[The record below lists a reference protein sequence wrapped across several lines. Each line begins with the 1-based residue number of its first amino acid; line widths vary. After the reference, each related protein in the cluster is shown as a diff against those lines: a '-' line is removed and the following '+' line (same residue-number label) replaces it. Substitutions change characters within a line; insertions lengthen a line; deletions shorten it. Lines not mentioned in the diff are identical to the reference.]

1 MSTIDE
7 KLNEVLDIAE
17 EVFEGKKEVA
27 IVPST
32 TPKNTD
38 PDVDFETG
46 RENLYKLL
54 AKGNEAIDGI
64 LSLAKEGVNI
74 AICARNEEKLHN
86 AVNEIKSKTKVEVI
100 PIVADLSDVNNIKE
114 KIVDKVLQEFGSI
127 DILLINSGGPKPGVF
142 SDFSSDDW
150 DISYH
155 MVLKYVV
162 ELYKHI
168 IPIMKN
174 NKWGRII
181 NVTSV
186 SVKEPLNYL
195 VLSNSI
201 RSAVVAWAKSLSVDV
216 GKDGVTVNSILTG
229 YFDTERIK
237 ELNKEKSK
245 SLNISEDE
253 VLEKMKSLVPI
264 NRLGKT
270 EEYGFLVSFLSS
282 DKAAYING
290 ASIPIDGGLLK
301 SY

>member
-1 MSTIDE
+1 MKIDLSG
-7 KLNEVLDIAE
+7 KKALIGGSSKGIGLGIAKQIAE
-17 EVFEGKKEVA
+17 SGASVC
-27 IVPST
+27 
-32 TPKNTD
+32 
-38 PDVDFETG
+38 
-46 RENLYKLL
+46 LM
-54 AKGNEAIDGI
+54 
-64 LSLAKEGVNI
+64 
-74 AICARNEEKLHN
+74 ARNETKL
-86 AVNEIKSKTKVEVI
+86 
-100 PIVADLSDVNNIKE
+100 KE
-114 KIVDKVLQEFGSI
+114 LILKLPSSENQNHDYLVVDFSSFDGFKIIIEEYVDKNRI
-127 DILLINSGGPKPGVF
+127 DILINNTQGPPAGNSLSKDIESYQEAFDLLFKSVVYTTSLIVPK
-142 SDFSSDDW
+142 
-150 DISYH
+150 
-155 MVLKYVV
+155 MLK
-162 ELYKHI
+162 
-168 IPIMKN
+168 

-237 ELNKEKSK
+237 DLNKEKSK

-270 EEYGFLVSFLSS
+270 EEYGYLVSFLSS

>member
-1 MSTIDE
+1 MKID
-7 KLNEVLDIAE
+7 LA
-17 EVFEGKKEVA
+17 GKKALIGGSSKGIGLGIASQLAESGASVCLMA
-27 IVPST
+27 RNKSKLEEIINQLPNSENHSYLIVDFSNFEEYKIKIEAYLENNQVDILVNNTQGPPAGNSLSKDIDSYQEAFDLLFKSIVYTTSLIVP
-32 TPKNTD
+32 KMQ
-38 PDVDFETG
+38 
-46 RENLYKLL
+46 K
-54 AKGNEAIDGI
+54 
-64 LSLAKEGVNI
+64 
-74 AICARNEEKLHN
+74 
-86 AVNEIKSKTKVEVI
+86 
-100 PIVADLSDVNNIKE
+100 
-114 KIVDKVLQEFGSI
+114 
-127 DILLINSGGPKPGVF
+127 
-142 SDFSSDDW
+142 
-150 DISYH
+150 
-155 MVLKYVV
+155 
-162 ELYKHI
+162 
-168 IPIMKN
+168 

-253 VLEKMKSLVPI
+253 VLEKMKSLVPT

-270 EEYGFLVSFLSS
+270 EEYGYLVSFLSS
-282 DKAAYING
+282 DKASYING
-290 ASIPIDGGLLK
+290 ASIPIDGGLLR

>member
-1 MSTIDE
+1 MKID
-7 KLNEVLDIAE
+7 LS
-17 EVFEGKKEVA
+17 GKKA
-27 IVPST
+27 LIGGSS
-32 TPKNTD
+32 K
-38 PDVDFETG
+38 G
-46 RENLYKLL
+46 IGLGIAKQL
-54 AKGNEAIDGI
+54 AESGASVC
-64 LSLAKEGVNI
+64 LM
-74 AICARNEEKLHN
+74 ARNEAKLK
-86 AVNEIKSKTKVEVI
+86 EIVSKLPSSENQNHDYLVV
-100 PIVADLSDVNNIKE
+100 DFSNFDGF
-114 KIVDKVLQEFGSI
+114 KIIIEEYVDKNRI
-127 DILLINSGGPKPGVF
+127 DILINNTQGPPAGNSLSKDIESYQEAFDLLFKSVVYTTSLIVPK
-142 SDFSSDDW
+142 
-150 DISYH
+150 
-155 MVLKYVV
+155 MLK
-162 ELYKHI
+162 
-168 IPIMKN
+168 

-237 ELNKEKSK
+237 DLNKEKSK

-270 EEYGFLVSFLSS
+270 EEYGYLVSFLSS

>member
-1 MSTIDE
+1 MKID
-7 KLNEVLDIAE
+7 LS
-17 EVFEGKKEVA
+17 GKKA
-27 IVPST
+27 LIGGSS
-32 TPKNTD
+32 K
-38 PDVDFETG
+38 G
-46 RENLYKLL
+46 IGLGIASQL
-54 AKGNEAIDGI
+54 AKSGASVC
-64 LSLAKEGVNI
+64 LM
-74 AICARNEEKLHN
+74 ARNESKLKEVVAQLPNSKDHSYLVVDFSN
-86 AVNEIKSKTKVEVI
+86 FEDYKIKIDEYLQCNQVDI
-100 PIVADLSDVNNIKE
+100 LVNNTQGPPAGNSLSKNIDSYQDAFDLLFKSVVYTTSI
-114 KIVDKVLQEFGSI
+114 IV
-127 DILLINSGGPKPGVF
+127 PK
-142 SDFSSDDW
+142 
-150 DISYH
+150 
-155 MVLKYVV
+155 MQ
-162 ELYKHI
+162 
-168 IPIMKN
+168 KN
-174 NKWGRII
+174 NWGRII

-216 GKDGVTVNSILTG
+216 GKDGITVNSILTG

-237 ELNKEKSK
+237 DLNKEKSK

-270 EEYGFLVSFLSS
+270 EEYGYLVSFLSS

>member
-1 MSTIDE
+1 MKIELAGKNALIGGSSKGIG
-7 KLNEVLDIAE
+7 LGIA
-17 EVFEGKKEVA
+17 
-27 IVPST
+27 SQ
-32 TPKNTD
+32 
-38 PDVDFETG
+38 
-46 RENLYKLL
+46 L
-54 AKGNEAIDGI
+54 AESGASVC
-64 LSLAKEGVNI
+64 LM
-74 AICARNEEKLHN
+74 ARNESKLKEI
-86 AVNEIKSKTKVEVI
+86 VNQLPNSENHSYLVVDFSNFEEYKIKIEAYLENNQVDI
-100 PIVADLSDVNNIKE
+100 LVNNTQGPPAGNSLSKDIDSYQEAFDLLFKS
-114 KIVDKVLQEFGSI
+114 IVYTTSLVV
-127 DILLINSGGPKPGVF
+127 PK
-142 SDFSSDDW
+142 
-150 DISYH
+150 
-155 MVLKYVV
+155 MQ
-162 ELYKHI
+162 
-168 IPIMKN
+168 N

-245 SLNISEDE
+245 SLNISEEE

-270 EEYGFLVSFLSS
+270 EEYGYLVSFLSS
-282 DKAAYING
+282 DKASYING

>member
-1 MSTIDE
+1 MKID
-7 KLNEVLDIAE
+7 LA
-17 EVFEGKKEVA
+17 GKKALIGGSSKGIGLGIASQLAESGASVCLMA
-27 IVPST
+27 RNKSKLEEIINQLPNSENHSYLIVDFSNFEEYKIKIEAYLENNQVDILVNNTQGPSAGNSLSKDIDSYQEAFDLLFKSIVYTTSLIVPEMQ
-32 TPKNTD
+32 K
-38 PDVDFETG
+38 
-46 RENLYKLL
+46 
-54 AKGNEAIDGI
+54 
-64 LSLAKEGVNI
+64 
-74 AICARNEEKLHN
+74 
-86 AVNEIKSKTKVEVI
+86 
-100 PIVADLSDVNNIKE
+100 
-114 KIVDKVLQEFGSI
+114 
-127 DILLINSGGPKPGVF
+127 
-142 SDFSSDDW
+142 
-150 DISYH
+150 
-155 MVLKYVV
+155 
-162 ELYKHI
+162 
-168 IPIMKN
+168 

-245 SLNISEDE
+245 SLNISEEE

-270 EEYGFLVSFLSS
+270 EEYGYLVSFLSS
-282 DKAAYING
+282 DKASYING
-290 ASIPIDGGLLK
+290 ASIPIDGGLLR

>member
-1 MSTIDE
+1 MKID
-7 KLNEVLDIAE
+7 LA
-17 EVFEGKKEVA
+17 GKKALIGGSSKGIGLGIASQLAESGASVCLMA
-27 IVPST
+27 RNKSKLEEIINQLPNSENHSYLIVDFSNFEEYKIKIEAYLENNQVDILVNNTQGPSAGNSLSKDIDSYQEAFDLLFKSIVYTTSLIVP
-32 TPKNTD
+32 KMQ
-38 PDVDFETG
+38 
-46 RENLYKLL
+46 K
-54 AKGNEAIDGI
+54 
-64 LSLAKEGVNI
+64 
-74 AICARNEEKLHN
+74 
-86 AVNEIKSKTKVEVI
+86 
-100 PIVADLSDVNNIKE
+100 
-114 KIVDKVLQEFGSI
+114 
-127 DILLINSGGPKPGVF
+127 
-142 SDFSSDDW
+142 
-150 DISYH
+150 
-155 MVLKYVV
+155 
-162 ELYKHI
+162 
-168 IPIMKN
+168 

-245 SLNISEDE
+245 SLNISEVE
-253 VLEKMKSLVPI
+253 VLEKMKSLVPV

-270 EEYGFLVSFLSS
+270 EEYGYLVSFLSS
-282 DKAAYING
+282 DKASYING

>member
-1 MSTIDE
+1 MKID
-7 KLNEVLDIAE
+7 LA
-17 EVFEGKKEVA
+17 GKKALIGGSSKGIGLGIASQLAESGASVCLMA
-27 IVPST
+27 RNKSKLKEIVNQLPNSENHSYLVVDFSNFEEYKIKIEAYLENNQVDILVNNTQGPSAGNSLSKDIDSYQEAFDLLFKSIVYTTSLIVP
-32 TPKNTD
+32 KMQ
-38 PDVDFETG
+38 
-46 RENLYKLL
+46 K
-54 AKGNEAIDGI
+54 
-64 LSLAKEGVNI
+64 
-74 AICARNEEKLHN
+74 
-86 AVNEIKSKTKVEVI
+86 
-100 PIVADLSDVNNIKE
+100 
-114 KIVDKVLQEFGSI
+114 
-127 DILLINSGGPKPGVF
+127 
-142 SDFSSDDW
+142 
-150 DISYH
+150 
-155 MVLKYVV
+155 
-162 ELYKHI
+162 
-168 IPIMKN
+168 

-245 SLNISEDE
+245 SLNISEEE

-270 EEYGFLVSFLSS
+270 EEYGYLVSFLSS
-282 DKAAYING
+282 DKASYING
-290 ASIPIDGGLLK
+290 ASIPIDGGLLR

>member
-1 MSTIDE
+1 MKID
-7 KLNEVLDIAE
+7 LS
-17 EVFEGKKEVA
+17 GKKVLIGGSSKGIGLGIAKQLAESGASVCLMA
-27 IVPST
+27 RNKFKLEEIVNQLPNSE
-32 TPKNTD
+32 NHSFLI
-38 PDVDFETG
+38 VDFSNFEEYKIKIEAYL
-46 RENLYKLL
+46 ENNQVDILVNNTQGPPAGNSLSKDIDSYQEAFDLL
-54 AKGNEAIDGI
+54 FKSVVYTT
-64 LSLAKEGVNI
+64 SL
-74 AICARNEEKLHN
+74 
-86 AVNEIKSKTKVEVI
+86 VI
-100 PIVADLSDVNNIKE
+100 PQMQK
-114 KIVDKVLQEFGSI
+114 
-127 DILLINSGGPKPGVF
+127 
-142 SDFSSDDW
+142 
-150 DISYH
+150 
-155 MVLKYVV
+155 
-162 ELYKHI
+162 
-168 IPIMKN
+168 

-216 GKDGVTVNSILTG
+216 GKYGVTVNSILTG

-245 SLNISEDE
+245 SLNISEEE

-270 EEYGFLVSFLSS
+270 EEYGYLVSFLSS
-282 DKAAYING
+282 DKASYING